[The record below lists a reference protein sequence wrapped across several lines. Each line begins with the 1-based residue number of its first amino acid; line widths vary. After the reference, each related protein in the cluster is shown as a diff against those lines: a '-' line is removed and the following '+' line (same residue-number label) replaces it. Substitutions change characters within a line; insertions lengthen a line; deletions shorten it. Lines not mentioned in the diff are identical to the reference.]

1 MHGAQSAQML
11 PRIHFTHAPEETML
25 EKAAAQLQA
34 VGSKK
39 NRAVNTSSIHWD
51 RQGANERG
59 MSKDPSPN

>member
-1 MHGAQSAQML
+1 
-11 PRIHFTHAPEETML
+11 ML